1 MTKRTVPSGP
11 SISIRL
17 AIAAA
22 IAALLVAGAV
32 FPAGAQDEAEKET
45 KSVAPDN
52 AFYLGLR
59 FLGSSLHVDRSADD
73 VFFIEDDGGGVEFH
87 AGYQFNKVFALE
99 LALGGSGH
107 DTSDPNIDAGFVFI
121 QILALYRFAPAHP
134 FRPYIK
140 GGLGGCGLRLES
152 GDLSATANGGGLVL
166 GGGFDYFFTRHFSL
180 GLDLTHNIVN
190 YNEVEFRLGESAVSN
205 EIDEEGAMTSLG
217 LSFAYYF

>member
-1 MTKRTVPSGP
+1 MTKRTAQSGP
-11 SISIRL
+11 SSSIRL
-17 AIAAA
+17 ATGAA
-22 IAALLVAGAV
+22 IAALLVMGAV
-32 FPAGAQDEAEKET
+32 LPAGAQEGGEAKSLAPEK
-45 KSVAPDN
+45 

-59 FLGSSLHVDRSADD
+59 FLGSSLHVDETADD
-73 VFFIEDDGGGVEFH
+73 ILFIEDDGGGVEFH

-99 LALGGSGH
+99 LSLGGAGH
-107 DTSDPNIDAGFVFI
+107 DTSVPEIDARFGFI
-121 QILALYRFAPAHP
+121 ELLALYRFAPAHP

-152 GDLSATANGGGLVL
+152 GDASATANGGLLVL

-180 GLDLTHNIVN
+180 GLDLTHNIIR

-217 LSFAYYF
+217 LSFGFYF